1 MTSLKSATTFA
12 LTLCVLVFAIF
23 WQATQH
29 DRQCKNNI
37 ELCSTFQQC
46 TYYHFMNLFHDHEL
60 QYNNLGICAKLLEKE
75 LRHRL

>member
-1 MTSLKSATTFA
+1 MTSLKLSTTFA

-37 ELCSTFQQC
+37 ELCKTFQKC
-46 TYYHFMNLFHDHEL
+46 TNYHFYHLFHDVKV
-60 QYNNLGICAKLLEKE
+60 QYDNLVICTKLLE
-75 LRHRL
+75 HRL